1 MDLEFLKKD
10 TIYSKKKFNF
20 LKNSINEEF
29 DYSFNLKEKTEIII
43 KKKFIFFT
51 KNIIEKN
58 LNCLYIRKSKFFN
71 KGRYSRNRQI
81 YRTGVYICFFIN
93 IIALYLLWFVFY
105 KFSIKFTYLW
115 WLFILL
121 PACFILPKSLK
132 YNLFFYKNFFFY
144 VVSYLNWIKNFFKF

>member
-93 IIALYLLWFVFY
+93 IIALYLL
-105 KFSIKFTYLW
+105 
-115 WLFILL
+115 
-121 PACFILPKSLK
+121 
-132 YNLFFYKNFFFY
+132 
-144 VVSYLNWIKNFFKF
+144 